1 MRPTDQTPQQNL
13 QNAPA
18 LEQPANGG
26 PVPGQNQGPN
36 GPNGGNG
43 GRGPDGAGL
52 AQIQA
57 ALIETLASRTIDGSG
72 SNANNF
78 DWGATG
84 QQLLRLTTASYT
96 DGIGTVATELPNAR
110 AISNAVAEQ
119 TGDEPNSF
127 GLSDMFWVWGQ
138 FIDHDITLTGDEGFE
153 FSPIAVPAG
162 DSDFDPA
169 GTGEAIIPFTRTAF
183 EEGTGTDSA
192 RQYSNEITAFLDAS
206 MVYGSDAETA
216 AALRGTGGQ
225 LLLTENNLLV
235 ETEDGVL
242 AGDVRA
248 AENVALTSMHTLFAR
263 EHNLWVERFSRQD
276 PGMSD
281 DELYQAARAV
291 VEAEIQAITFNEFL
305 PLLLGENAIT
315 AYAGYDPNVNP
326 GISVEFATAA
336 FRFGHS
342 LLSSNIQR
350 LDQDGNTIAAGN
362 LSLSEAFF
370 NPSEISENGGID
382 PLLRGLADGTAQE
395 LDTHVVE
402 DVRSF
407 LFGEPGSGGLDLAAL
422 NIERGRDLG
431 VASYNDLREALGL
444 ARATDFSDI
453 TSDAALA
460 AQLASVYASVDQVD
474 AWIGGLAEDP
484 AGDAMVGE
492 LFATILLDQFLRIR
506 DGDPFWSQGLNLPQD
521 QIDALW
527 STSLADVIERN
538 TDIRSLQDEV
548 MLSYDRVGGTDGDD
562 TLTGVDGRDLLLGN
576 RGNDILDGAGGDD
589 QLEGQDGND
598 TLFGQ
603 AGNDVL
609 YGGAGA
615 DLLAGGAGNDELNG
629 GRGDDTYLFE
639 GEFGMDTIVQF
650 GTGNRDGNDVMQVSV
665 AGFSTAEEVLAAAAD
680 TETGTL
686 IKFSDAQSITLIG
699 VTTAELDAADIVIV

>member
-1 MRPTDQTPQQNL
+1 MRRSDQTPL
-13 QNAPA
+13 QNQPNQDPAP
-18 LEQPANGG
+18 E
-26 PVPGQNQGPN
+26 QNQGPN
-36 GPNGGNG
+36 GP
-43 GRGPDGAGL
+43 RGADGAGL
-52 AQIQA
+52 ARIQA
-57 ALIETLASRTIDGSG
+57 NLIDNLANRSIDGSN
-72 SNANNF
+72 SHETNI

-84 QQLLRLTTASYT
+84 QHLLRLTAANYT
-96 DGIGTVATELPNAR
+96 DGIGTVATDLPNAR

-119 TGDEPNSF
+119 TEDEPNSF

-138 FIDHDITLTGDEGFE
+138 FIDHDITLTGEEGFE
-153 FSPIAVPAG
+153 FSPITVPAG

-169 GTGEAIIPFTRTAF
+169 GTGEAIIPFTRTGVV
-183 EEGTGTDSA
+183 EGTGTDAA
-192 RQYSNEITAFLDAS
+192 RQYSNGITSFLDAS

-216 AALRGTGGQ
+216 AALRGDGGK

-235 ETEDGVL
+235 ETEGGVL

-248 AENVALTSMHTLFAR
+248 AENVALTSMHTVFAR

-281 DELYQAARAV
+281 DELYDAARIV

-305 PLLLGENAIT
+305 PLLLGEDAIT
-315 AYAGYDPNVNP
+315 AYEGYDPNVNP

-350 LDQDGNTIAAGN
+350 LDRDGNTIAAGD

-382 PLLRGLADGTAQE
+382 PLLRGLADSTAQE
-395 LDTHVVE
+395 LDTQVVE

-407 LFGEPGSGGLDLAAL
+407 LFGAPGSGGLDLAAL

-444 ARATDFSDI
+444 ARATSFSDI
-453 TSDAALA
+453 TSDATVA
-460 AQLASVYASVDQVD
+460 AQLASVYSTVDQVD

-484 AGDAMVGE
+484 AGSGIVGE
-492 LFATILLDQFLRIR
+492 LFATILLDQFLRLR
-506 DGDPFWSQGLNLPQD
+506 DGDPFWSQGLDLPQA

-527 STSLADVIERN
+527 STTLSDVIERN
-538 TDIRSLQDEV
+538 SDIRSLQDDV
-548 MLSYDRVGGTDGDD
+548 MLAYDRIGGTNGDD
-562 TLTGVDGRDLLLGN
+562 ALTGADGRDLLLGN
-576 RGNDILDGAGGDD
+576 RGNDVLDGAGGDD

-609 YGGAGA
+609 YGGDGA
-615 DLLAGGAGNDELNG
+615 DTLVGGAGSDELDG
-629 GRGDDTYLFE
+629 GRGNDTFVFE
-639 GEFGMDTIVQF
+639 GDFGSDTVVRF
-650 GTGNRDGNDVMQVSV
+650 GAGERGGDDLLQISVDGF
-665 AGFSTAEEVLAAAAD
+665 ATAEAVLALAA
-680 TETGTL
+680 ETQAGTVL
-686 IKFSDAQSITLIG
+686 QFSHDLSITLLG
-699 VTTAELDAADIVIV
+699 VSAAQLDLNDIQIV

>member
-1 MRPTDQTPQQNL
+1 MRRSDQTPL
-13 QNAPA
+13 QNQPNQDPAP
-18 LEQPANGG
+18 E
-26 PVPGQNQGPN
+26 QNQGPN
-36 GPNGGNG
+36 GP
-43 GRGPDGAGL
+43 RGADGAGL
-52 AQIQA
+52 ARIQA
-57 ALIETLASRTIDGSG
+57 NLIDNLANRSVDGSN
-72 SNANNF
+72 SHETNI

-84 QQLLRLTTASYT
+84 QQLLRLTAANYT
-96 DGIGTVATELPNAR
+96 DGIGTVATDLPNAR

-119 TGDEPNSF
+119 TEDEPNSF

-138 FIDHDITLTGDEGFE
+138 FIDHDITLTGEEGFE
-153 FSPIAVPAG
+153 FSPITVPAG

-169 GTGEAIIPFTRTAF
+169 GTGEAIIPFTRTGVV
-183 EEGTGTDSA
+183 EGTGTDSA
-192 RQYSNEITAFLDAS
+192 RQYSNGITSFLDAS
-206 MVYGSDAETA
+206 MVYGSDADTA
-216 AALRGTGGQ
+216 AALRGDGGK
-225 LLLTENNLLV
+225 LLLTEDNLLV
-235 ETEDGVL
+235 ETEGGVL

-248 AENVALTSMHTLFAR
+248 AENVALTSMHTVFAR
-263 EHNLWVERFSRQD
+263 EHNLWVERFARQD

-281 DELYQAARAV
+281 DELYDAARIV

-305 PLLLGENAIT
+305 PLLLGEDAIT
-315 AYAGYDPNVNP
+315 AYEGYDPNVNP

-350 LDQDGNTIAAGN
+350 LDSDGNTIAAGD

-382 PLLRGLADGTAQE
+382 PLLRGLADNTAQE
-395 LDTHVVE
+395 LDTQVVE

-407 LFGEPGSGGLDLAAL
+407 LFGAPGSGGLDLAAL

-444 ARATDFSDI
+444 TRATSFSDI
-453 TSDAALA
+453 TSDATVA
-460 AQLASVYASVDQVD
+460 AQLASVYTSVDQVD

-484 AGDAMVGE
+484 AGSGIVGE
-492 LFATILLDQFLRIR
+492 LFATILLDQFLRLR
-506 DGDPFWSQGLNLPQD
+506 DGDPFWSQGLDLPQA

-538 TDIRSLQDEV
+538 SDIRSLQDDV
-548 MLSYDRVGGTDGDD
+548 MLAYDRIGGTNGDD
-562 TLTGVDGRDLLLGN
+562 ALTGADGRDLILGN
-576 RGNDILDGAGGDD
+576 RGNDVLDGAGGDD

-609 YGGAGA
+609 YGGDGA
-615 DLLAGGAGNDELNG
+615 DTLVGGAGNDELDG
-629 GRGDDTYLFE
+629 GRGNDTFVFE
-639 GEFGMDTIVQF
+639 GDFGSDIVERF
-650 GTGNRDGNDVMQVSV
+650 GTGDRGGDDLLQVSV
-665 AGFSTAEEVLAAAAD
+665 DGFATAEAVLALAA
-680 TETGTL
+680 ETQAGTVL
-686 IKFSDAQSITLIG
+686 QFSDDLSITLLG
-699 VTTAELDAADIVIV
+699 VSVAQLDLNDIQII